1 MAEQYEQKLWGKID
15 FLHEK
20 TLKEHSNLNIFSEI
34 ITKYRQA
41 LNDFSKSIDNIKHK
55 NADIVDQNDKDNTID
70 LTLTNLKQALKSHV
84 DEFKECSNHMKKSI
98 INPIIKTIDDK
109 YTEEKELYSQYNKSK
124 NLYNNS
130 KNNLEKVRKEFE
142 ASAKI
147 CESNIFNMI
156 QSKYQTLNSEED
168 EAKYEERMKLSITS
182 TKNLEDKYYKLLE
195 DTNKARENEINKQRE
210 LLKFYQIINT
220 NFYLKLNCIISYFI
234 PMVKKMFTSILLS
247 MDALDYRFKNINIQQ
262 DMNNFIE
269 RNKTDLK
276 GDDPIP
282 FIPYNPEADLTK
294 NFAGIEKKELET
306 LDINYQVISTLH
318 QNFRDI
324 RKDLNMEEEEKK
336 FRLRFLC
343 TQIFK
348 IGPGISFSP
357 KEKKEL
363 IILLKEPF
371 YKSYF
376 LVTLSKQRTKGR
388 FQRSETLIKD
398 LSDIIHNI
406 LDESQK
412 TKDFESAKNCII
424 LSQTFYHEKKNT
436 KNKNE
441 IKKIYLFDYIK
452 NYKWLQ
458 SLDFWEGIIE
468 HMIQNEIAKNEE
480 VNKKN
485 NVINETQEDI
495 KSRLSNIGFSQVLSY
510 SNNMI
515 EFKID
520 KKDITKVVDS
530 FIKKYE
536 IEESMVEAIYE
547 NIKSTTPPEEN
558 EEDEKY
564 FKEYEEEFQNKKN
577 NIIND
582 DEEEKDSSIDN
593 INEGR
598 PKTSTMTKQN
608 EKMIIESRSKSIK
621 QKKTP
626 YKNINKDNEDDNNI
640 GKDKK
645 KDNENKINKK
655 VEEVNVKGEN
665 EIIEDNKI
673 EEIKNNEKEENKNIE
688 DIKTEDEK
696 KKIIDNKEK
705 NPDNKDDDEK

>member
-1 MAEQYEQKLWGKID
+1 MAEQYVEKLWGKID

-34 ITKYRQA
+34 ITKYQQA
-41 LNDFSKSIDNIKHK
+41 LTDFSKSIDNIKHK
-55 NADIVDQNDKDNTID
+55 NADIVDAKEKGNTID
-70 LTLTNLKQALKSHV
+70 LAITNFKQALKSHV

-109 YTEEKELYSQYNKSK
+109 YTEEKELYYQYNKSK

-130 KNNLEKVRKEFE
+130 KINLEKARKEFE

-156 QSKYQTLNSEED
+156 QSKYQALNSEED
-168 EAKYEERMKLSITS
+168 LVKYEERMKLSITS

-195 DTNKARENEINKQRE
+195 DTNKARENEINKQKE

-220 NFYLKLNCIISYFI
+220 DFYLKLNCIISYFI

-269 RNKTDLK
+269 KNKTDFK
-276 GDDPIP
+276 RDDPIP
-282 FIPYNPEADLTK
+282 FIPYTPEADLTK

-306 LDINYQVISTLH
+306 LDINYQVISTMH

-324 RKDLNMEEEEKK
+324 RKDLNMIEEEKK
-336 FRLRFLC
+336 YRLRFLC

-348 IGPGISFSP
+348 IGPGISFNP

-363 IILLKEPF
+363 INLLKEPF

-412 TKDFESAKNCII
+412 NKDYESAKNCII
-424 LSQTFYHEKKNT
+424 LSQTFFHEKKNQ
-436 KNKNE
+436 ND

-515 EFKID
+515 EFKIE
-520 KKDITKVVDS
+520 KKDITKIVDS
-530 FIKKYE
+530 FIKKYG
-536 IEESMVEAIYE
+536 IEESMAEAIYE
-547 NIKSTTPPEEN
+547 NIKNTSPLEED

-564 FKEYEEEFQNKKN
+564 FKEYEEEFQIKKN
-577 NIIND
+577 NMINN
-582 DEEEKDSSIDN
+582 DEEEDDSSTDN
-593 INEGR
+593 IIEGR
-598 PKTSTMTKQN
+598 PRTLTITKQN

-621 QKKTP
+621 AKKTP
-626 YKNINKDNEDDNNI
+626 YKNKNKDNDNSI
-640 GKDKK
+640 EKEKE
-645 KDNENKINKK
+645 KDNESKINKN
-655 VEEVNVKGEN
+655 VEEINVKGDN

-673 EEIKNNEKEENKNIE
+673 EDIKNNEKEENKNINN
-688 DIKTEDEK
+688 IKTEDEK
-696 KKIIDNKEK
+696 NKIIDNEEK
-705 NPDNKDDDEK
+705 NSDSKGDEK

>member
-1 MAEQYEQKLWGKID
+1 MAEQYVEKLWGKID

-34 ITKYRQA
+34 ITKYQQA
-41 LNDFSKSIDNIKHK
+41 LTDFSKSIDNIKRK
-55 NADIVDQNDKDNTID
+55 NSDIVDEKEKDNTID
-70 LTLTNLKQALKSHV
+70 LAITNFKQALKSHV

-109 YTEEKELYSQYNKSK
+109 YTEEKELYYQYNKSK

-130 KNNLEKVRKEFE
+130 KINLEKARKEFE

-156 QSKYQTLNSEED
+156 QSKYQALNSEED
-168 EAKYEERMKLSITS
+168 LVKYEERMKLSITS

-195 DTNKARENEINKQRE
+195 DTNKARENEINKQKE

-220 NFYLKLNCIISYFI
+220 DFYLKLNCIISYFI

-269 RNKTDLK
+269 KNKTDFK
-276 GDDPIP
+276 RDDPIP
-282 FIPYNPEADLTK
+282 FIPYTPEADLTK

-306 LDINYQVISTLH
+306 LDINYQVISTMH

-324 RKDLNMEEEEKK
+324 RKDLNMIEEEKK
-336 FRLRFLC
+336 YRLRFLC

-348 IGPGISFSP
+348 IGPGISFNP

-363 IILLKEPF
+363 INLLKEPF

-412 TKDFESAKNCII
+412 NKDYESAKNCII
-424 LSQTFYHEKKNT
+424 LSQTFFHEKKNQ
-436 KNKNE
+436 ND

-515 EFKID
+515 EFKIE
-520 KKDITKVVDS
+520 KKDITKIVDS
-530 FIKKYE
+530 FIKKYG
-536 IEESMVEAIYE
+536 IEESMAEAIYE
-547 NIKSTTPPEEN
+547 NIKNTSPLEED

-564 FKEYEEEFQNKKN
+564 FKEYEEEFQIKKN
-577 NIIND
+577 NMINN
-582 DEEEKDSSIDN
+582 DEEEDDSSTDN
-593 INEGR
+593 IIEGR
-598 PKTSTMTKQN
+598 PRTSTITKQN

-621 QKKTP
+621 AKKTP
-626 YKNINKDNEDDNNI
+626 YKNINKDNGNSIE
-640 GKDKK
+640 KEKE
-645 KDNENKINKK
+645 KDNENKINKN
-655 VEEVNVKGEN
+655 VEEVNVKGDN

-673 EEIKNNEKEENKNIE
+673 EDIKNNEKEENKNINN
-688 DIKTEDEK
+688 IKTEDEK
-696 KKIIDNKEK
+696 NKIIDNEEK
-705 NPDNKDDDEK
+705 NSDSKGDEK

>member
-1 MAEQYEQKLWGKID
+1 MTEQYVEKLWGKID

-34 ITKYRQA
+34 ITKYQQT
-41 LNDFSKSIDNIKHK
+41 LVDFSKSIDNIKHK
-55 NADIVDQNDKDNTID
+55 NADIVDKNEKENTID
-70 LTLTNLKQALKSHV
+70 LTITNFKQALKSHV

-109 YTEEKELYSQYNKSK
+109 YTEEKELYYQYNKSK

-130 KNNLEKVRKEFE
+130 KINLEKVRKEFE

-168 EAKYEERMKLSITS
+168 AGKYEERMKLSITS

-195 DTNKARENEINKQRE
+195 DTNKARENEINKQKE

-220 NFYLKLNCIISYFI
+220 DFYLKLNCIISYFI

-269 RNKTDLK
+269 KNKTDFK
-276 GDDPIP
+276 RDDPIP
-282 FIPYNPEADLTK
+282 FIPYTPEADLTK

-306 LDINYQVISTLH
+306 LDINYQVISTMH

-324 RKDLNMEEEEKK
+324 RKDLNMIEEEKK
-336 FRLRFLC
+336 YRLRFLC

-348 IGPGISFSP
+348 IGPGISFNP

-363 IILLKEPF
+363 INLLKEPF

-412 TKDFESAKNCII
+412 NKDYESAKNCII
-424 LSQTFYHEKKNT
+424 LSQTFFHEKKNQ
-436 KNKNE
+436 KNQND

-515 EFKID
+515 EFKIE
-520 KKDITKVVDS
+520 KKDITKIVDS
-530 FIKKYE
+530 FIKKYG
-536 IEESMVEAIYE
+536 IEESMAEAIYE
-547 NIKSTTPPEEN
+547 NIKNTSPLEED

-564 FKEYEEEFQNKKN
+564 FKEYEEEFQIKKN
-577 NIIND
+577 NMINN
-582 DEEEKDSSIDN
+582 DEEEDDSSTDN
-593 INEGR
+593 IIEGR
-598 PKTSTMTKQN
+598 PRTSTITKQN

-621 QKKTP
+621 AKKTP
-626 YKNINKDNEDDNNI
+626 YKNINKDNDNSI
-640 GKDKK
+640 EKEKE
-645 KDNENKINKK
+645 KDNENKINKN
-655 VEEVNVKGEN
+655 VEEVNVKGDN

-673 EEIKNNEKEENKNIE
+673 EDIKNNEKEENKNINN
-688 DIKTEDEK
+688 IKTEDEK
-696 KKIIDNKEK
+696 NKIIDKEEK
-705 NPDNKDDDEK
+705 NSDSKGDEK

>member
-1 MAEQYEQKLWGKID
+1 MAEQYVEKLWGKID

-34 ITKYRQA
+34 ITKYQQA
-41 LNDFSKSIDNIKHK
+41 LTDFSKSIDNIKHK
-55 NADIVDQNDKDNTID
+55 NADIVDAKEKGNTID
-70 LTLTNLKQALKSHV
+70 LTITNFKQALKSHV

-109 YTEEKELYSQYNKSK
+109 YTEEKELYYQYNKSK

-130 KNNLEKVRKEFE
+130 KINLEKARKEFE

-156 QSKYQTLNSEED
+156 QSKYQALNSEED
-168 EAKYEERMKLSITS
+168 LVKYEERMKLSITS

-195 DTNKARENEINKQRE
+195 DTNKARENEINKQKE

-220 NFYLKLNCIISYFI
+220 DFYLKLNCIISYFI

-269 RNKTDLK
+269 KNKTDFK
-276 GDDPIP
+276 RDDPIP
-282 FIPYNPEADLTK
+282 FIPYTPEADLTK

-306 LDINYQVISTLH
+306 LDINYQVISTMH

-324 RKDLNMEEEEKK
+324 RKDLNMIEEEKK
-336 FRLRFLC
+336 YRLRFLC

-348 IGPGISFSP
+348 IGPGISFNP

-363 IILLKEPF
+363 INLLKEPF

-412 TKDFESAKNCII
+412 NKDYESAKNCII
-424 LSQTFYHEKKNT
+424 LSQTFFHEKKNQ
-436 KNKNE
+436 ND

-515 EFKID
+515 EFKIE
-520 KKDITKVVDS
+520 KKDITKIVDS
-530 FIKKYE
+530 FIKKYG
-536 IEESMVEAIYE
+536 IEESMAEAIYE
-547 NIKSTTPPEEN
+547 NIKNTSPLEED

-564 FKEYEEEFQNKKN
+564 FKEYEEEFQIKKN
-577 NIIND
+577 NMINN
-582 DEEEKDSSIDN
+582 DEEEDDSSTDN
-593 INEGR
+593 IIEGR
-598 PKTSTMTKQN
+598 PRTSTITKQN

-621 QKKTP
+621 AKKTP
-626 YKNINKDNEDDNNI
+626 YKNINKDNDNSI
-640 GKDKK
+640 EKEKE
-645 KDNENKINKK
+645 KDNENKINKN
-655 VEEVNVKGEN
+655 VEEVNVKGDN
-665 EIIEDNKI
+665 EIIEDNTI
-673 EEIKNNEKEENKNIE
+673 EDIKNNEKEENKNINN
-688 DIKTEDEK
+688 IKTEDEK
-696 KKIIDNKEK
+696 NKIIDKEEK
-705 NPDNKDDDEK
+705 NSDSKGDEK

>member
-1 MAEQYEQKLWGKID
+1 MAEQYVEKLWGKID

-34 ITKYRQA
+34 ITKYQQA
-41 LNDFSKSIDNIKHK
+41 LTDFSKSIDNIKRK
-55 NADIVDQNDKDNTID
+55 NSDIVDEKEKDNTID
-70 LTLTNLKQALKSHV
+70 LAITNFKQALKSHV

-109 YTEEKELYSQYNKSK
+109 YTEEKELYYQYNKSK

-130 KNNLEKVRKEFE
+130 KINLEKARKEFE

-156 QSKYQTLNSEED
+156 QSKYQALNSEED
-168 EAKYEERMKLSITS
+168 LVKYEERMKLSITS

-195 DTNKARENEINKQRE
+195 DTNKARENEINKQKE

-220 NFYLKLNCIISYFI
+220 DFYLKLNCIISYFI

-269 RNKTDLK
+269 KNKTDFK
-276 GDDPIP
+276 RDDPIP
-282 FIPYNPEADLTK
+282 FIPYTPEADLTK

-306 LDINYQVISTLH
+306 LDINYQVISTMH

-324 RKDLNMEEEEKK
+324 RKDLNMIEEEKK
-336 FRLRFLC
+336 YRLRFLC

-348 IGPGISFSP
+348 IGPGISFNP

-363 IILLKEPF
+363 INLLKEPF

-412 TKDFESAKNCII
+412 NKDYESAKNCII
-424 LSQTFYHEKKNT
+424 LSQTFFHEKKNQ
-436 KNKNE
+436 KNQND

-515 EFKID
+515 EFKIE
-520 KKDITKVVDS
+520 KKDITKIVDS
-530 FIKKYE
+530 FIKKYG
-536 IEESMVEAIYE
+536 IEESMAEAIYE
-547 NIKSTTPPEEN
+547 NIKNTSPLEED

-564 FKEYEEEFQNKKN
+564 FKEYEEEFQIKKN
-577 NIIND
+577 NMINN
-582 DEEEKDSSIDN
+582 DEEEDDSSTDN
-593 INEGR
+593 IIEGR
-598 PKTSTMTKQN
+598 PRTLTITKQN

-621 QKKTP
+621 AKKTP
-626 YKNINKDNEDDNNI
+626 YKNINKDNDNSI
-640 GKDKK
+640 EKEKEK
-645 KDNENKINKK
+645 EKDNENKINKN
-655 VEEVNVKGEN
+655 VEEVNVKGDY

-673 EEIKNNEKEENKNIE
+673 EDIKNNEKEKNKNINN
-688 DIKTEDEK
+688 IKTEDEK
-696 KKIIDNKEK
+696 NKIIDNEEK
-705 NPDNKDDDEK
+705 NSDSKGDEK

>member
-1 MAEQYEQKLWGKID
+1 MAEQYVEKLWGKID

-34 ITKYRQA
+34 ITKYQQA
-41 LNDFSKSIDNIKHK
+41 LTDFSKSIDNIKHK
-55 NADIVDQNDKDNTID
+55 NADIVDAKEKGNTID
-70 LTLTNLKQALKSHV
+70 LAITNFKQALKSHV

-109 YTEEKELYSQYNKSK
+109 YTEEKELYYQYNKSK

-130 KNNLEKVRKEFE
+130 KINLEKARKEFE

-156 QSKYQTLNSEED
+156 QSKYQALNSEED
-168 EAKYEERMKLSITS
+168 LVKYEERMKLSITS

-195 DTNKARENEINKQRE
+195 DTNKAREIEINKQKE

-220 NFYLKLNCIISYFI
+220 DFYLKLNCIISYFI

-269 RNKTDLK
+269 KNKTDFK
-276 GDDPIP
+276 RDDPIP
-282 FIPYNPEADLTK
+282 FIPYTPEADLTK

-306 LDINYQVISTLH
+306 LDINYQVISTMH

-324 RKDLNMEEEEKK
+324 RKDLNMIEEEKK
-336 FRLRFLC
+336 YRLRFLC

-348 IGPGISFSP
+348 IGPGISFNP

-363 IILLKEPF
+363 INLLKEPF

-412 TKDFESAKNCII
+412 NKDYESAKNCII
-424 LSQTFYHEKKNT
+424 LSQTFFHEKKNQ
-436 KNKNE
+436 ND

-515 EFKID
+515 EFKIE
-520 KKDITKVVDS
+520 KKDITKIVDS
-530 FIKKYE
+530 FIKKYG
-536 IEESMVEAIYE
+536 IEESMAEAIYE
-547 NIKSTTPPEEN
+547 NIKNTSPLEED

-564 FKEYEEEFQNKKN
+564 FKEYEEEFQIKKN
-577 NIIND
+577 NMINN
-582 DEEEKDSSIDN
+582 DEEEDDSSTDN
-593 INEGR
+593 IIEGR
-598 PKTSTMTKQN
+598 PRTSTITKQN

-621 QKKTP
+621 AKKTP
-626 YKNINKDNEDDNNI
+626 YKNINKDNDNSI
-640 GKDKK
+640 EKEKE
-645 KDNENKINKK
+645 KDNESKINKN
-655 VEEVNVKGEN
+655 VEEVNVKGDN

-673 EEIKNNEKEENKNIE
+673 EDIKNNEKEENKNINN
-688 DIKTEDEK
+688 IKTEDEK
-696 KKIIDNKEK
+696 NKIIDNEEK
-705 NPDNKDDDEK
+705 NSDSKGDEK

>member
-1 MAEQYEQKLWGKID
+1 MAEQYVEKLWGKID

-34 ITKYRQA
+34 ITKYQQA
-41 LNDFSKSIDNIKHK
+41 LTDFSKSIDNIKHK
-55 NADIVDQNDKDNTID
+55 NADIVDVKEKGNTID
-70 LTLTNLKQALKSHV
+70 LAITNFKQALKSHV

-109 YTEEKELYSQYNKSK
+109 YTEEKELYYQYNKSK

-130 KNNLEKVRKEFE
+130 KINLEKARKEFE

-156 QSKYQTLNSEED
+156 QSKYQALNSEED
-168 EAKYEERMKLSITS
+168 LVKYEERMKLSITS

-195 DTNKARENEINKQRE
+195 DTNKARENEINKQKE

-220 NFYLKLNCIISYFI
+220 DFYLKLNCIISYFI

-269 RNKTDLK
+269 KNKTDFK
-276 GDDPIP
+276 RDDPIP
-282 FIPYNPEADLTK
+282 FIPYIPEADLTK

-306 LDINYQVISTLH
+306 LDINYQVISTMH

-324 RKDLNMEEEEKK
+324 RKDLNMIEEEKK
-336 FRLRFLC
+336 YRLRFLC

-348 IGPGISFSP
+348 IGPGISFNP

-363 IILLKEPF
+363 INLLKEPF

-412 TKDFESAKNCII
+412 NKDYESAKNCII
-424 LSQTFYHEKKNT
+424 LSQTFFHEKKNQ
-436 KNKNE
+436 ND

-515 EFKID
+515 EFKIE
-520 KKDITKVVDS
+520 KKDITKIVDS
-530 FIKKYE
+530 FIKKYG
-536 IEESMVEAIYE
+536 IEESMAEAIYE
-547 NIKSTTPPEEN
+547 NIKNTSPLEED

-564 FKEYEEEFQNKKN
+564 FKEYEEEFQIKKN
-577 NIIND
+577 NMINN
-582 DEEEKDSSIDN
+582 DEEEDDSSTDN
-593 INEGR
+593 IIEGR
-598 PKTSTMTKQN
+598 PRTSTITKQN

-621 QKKTP
+621 AKKTP
-626 YKNINKDNEDDNNI
+626 YKNINKDNGNSIE
-640 GKDKK
+640 KEKE
-645 KDNENKINKK
+645 KDNENKINKN
-655 VEEVNVKGEN
+655 VEEVNVKGDN

-673 EEIKNNEKEENKNIE
+673 EDIKNNEKEENKNINN
-688 DIKTEDEK
+688 IKTEDEK
-696 KKIIDNKEK
+696 NKIIDKEEK
-705 NPDNKDDDEK
+705 NSDSKGDEK

>member
-55 NADIVDQNDKDNTID
+55 NAAIVDQNDKDNTID

-130 KNNLEKVRKEFE
+130 KINLEKVRKEFE

-168 EAKYEERMKLSITS
+168 AAKYEERMKLSITS

-220 NFYLKLNCIISYFI
+220 DFYLKLNCIISYFI

-282 FIPYNPEADLTK
+282 FIPYSPEADLTK
-294 NFAGIEKKELET
+294 NFAGIEKKELEA

-348 IGPGISFSP
+348 IGPGISFNP

-363 IILLKEPF
+363 IVLLKEPF

-424 LSQTFYHEKKNT
+424 LSQTFYHEKKNP

-536 IEESMVEAIYE
+536 IEESMAQAIYE

-582 DEEEKDSSIDN
+582 DEEEEDSSIDN

-598 PKTSTMTKQN
+598 PRTLTMTKQN

-626 YKNINKDNEDDNNI
+626 YKNINTDNDDDNNI
-640 GKDKK
+640 EKDKK
-645 KDNENKINKK
+645 KDNDNKINKK

-696 KKIIDNKEK
+696 IKIIDNKAK
-705 NPDNKDDDEK
+705 NSDNKDDDEK

>member
-1 MAEQYEQKLWGKID
+1 MAEQYVEKLWGKID

-34 ITKYRQA
+34 ITKYQQA
-41 LNDFSKSIDNIKHK
+41 LTDFSKSIDNIKHK
-55 NADIVDQNDKDNTID
+55 NADIVDVKEKGNTID
-70 LTLTNLKQALKSHV
+70 LAITNFKEALKSHV

-109 YTEEKELYSQYNKSK
+109 YTEEKELYYQYNKSK

-130 KNNLEKVRKEFE
+130 KINLEKARKEFE

-156 QSKYQTLNSEED
+156 QSKYQALNSEED
-168 EAKYEERMKLSITS
+168 LVKYEERMKLSITS

-195 DTNKARENEINKQRE
+195 DTNKAREIEINKQKE

-220 NFYLKLNCIISYFI
+220 DFYLKLNCIISYFI

-269 RNKTDLK
+269 KNKTDFK
-276 GDDPIP
+276 RDDPIP
-282 FIPYNPEADLTK
+282 FIPYTPEADLTK

-306 LDINYQVISTLH
+306 LDINYQVISTMH

-324 RKDLNMEEEEKK
+324 RKDLNMIEEEKK
-336 FRLRFLC
+336 YRLRFLC

-348 IGPGISFSP
+348 IGPGISFNP

-363 IILLKEPF
+363 INLLKEPF

-412 TKDFESAKNCII
+412 NKDYESAKNCII
-424 LSQTFYHEKKNT
+424 LSQTFFHEKKNQ
-436 KNKNE
+436 ND

-515 EFKID
+515 EFKIE
-520 KKDITKVVDS
+520 KKDITKIVDS
-530 FIKKYE
+530 FIKKYG
-536 IEESMVEAIYE
+536 IEESMAEAIYE
-547 NIKSTTPPEEN
+547 NIKNTSPLEED

-564 FKEYEEEFQNKKN
+564 FKEYEEEFQIKKN
-577 NIIND
+577 NMINN
-582 DEEEKDSSIDN
+582 DEEEDDSSTDN
-593 INEGR
+593 IIEGR
-598 PKTSTMTKQN
+598 PRTSTITKQN

-621 QKKTP
+621 AKKTP
-626 YKNINKDNEDDNNI
+626 YKNINKDNDNSI
-640 GKDKK
+640 EKEKE
-645 KDNENKINKK
+645 KDNENKINKN
-655 VEEVNVKGEN
+655 VEEVNVKGDN

-673 EEIKNNEKEENKNIE
+673 EDIKNNEKEENKNI
-688 DIKTEDEK
+688 DNIKTEDEK
-696 KKIIDNKEK
+696 NKIINKEEK
-705 NPDNKDDDEK
+705 NSDSKGDEK

>member
-1 MAEQYEQKLWGKID
+1 MAEQYVEKLWGKID

-34 ITKYRQA
+34 ITKYQQA
-41 LNDFSKSIDNIKHK
+41 LTDFSKSIDNIKHK
-55 NADIVDQNDKDNTID
+55 NADIVDAKEKDNTID
-70 LTLTNLKQALKSHV
+70 LAITNFKQALKSHV

-109 YTEEKELYSQYNKSK
+109 YTEEKELYYQYNKSK

-130 KNNLEKVRKEFE
+130 KINLEKARKEFE

-156 QSKYQTLNSEED
+156 QSKYQALNSEED
-168 EAKYEERMKLSITS
+168 LVKYEERMKLSITS

-195 DTNKARENEINKQRE
+195 DTNKARENEINKQKE

-220 NFYLKLNCIISYFI
+220 DFYLKLNCIISYFI

-269 RNKTDLK
+269 KNKTDFK
-276 GDDPIP
+276 RDDPIP
-282 FIPYNPEADLTK
+282 FIPYTPEADLTK

-306 LDINYQVISTLH
+306 LDINYQVISTMH

-324 RKDLNMEEEEKK
+324 RKDLNMIEEEKK
-336 FRLRFLC
+336 YRLRFLC

-348 IGPGISFSP
+348 IGPGISFNP

-363 IILLKEPF
+363 INLLKEPF

-412 TKDFESAKNCII
+412 NKDYESAKNCII
-424 LSQTFYHEKKNT
+424 LSQTFFHEKKNQ
-436 KNKNE
+436 ND

-515 EFKID
+515 EFKIE
-520 KKDITKVVDS
+520 KKDITKIVDS
-530 FIKKYE
+530 FIKKYG
-536 IEESMVEAIYE
+536 IEESMAEAIYE
-547 NIKSTTPPEEN
+547 NIKNTSPLEED

-564 FKEYEEEFQNKKN
+564 FKEYEEEFQIKKN
-577 NIIND
+577 NMINN
-582 DEEEKDSSIDN
+582 DEEEDDSSTDN
-593 INEGR
+593 IIEGR
-598 PKTSTMTKQN
+598 PRTSTITKQN

-621 QKKTP
+621 AKKTP
-626 YKNINKDNEDDNNI
+626 YKNINKDNDNSI
-640 GKDKK
+640 EKEKE
-645 KDNENKINKK
+645 KDNESKINKN
-655 VEEVNVKGEN
+655 VEEVNVKGDN

-673 EEIKNNEKEENKNIE
+673 EDIKNNEKEENKNINN
-688 DIKTEDEK
+688 IKTEDEK
-696 KKIIDNKEK
+696 NKIIDKEEK
-705 NPDNKDDDEK
+705 NSDSKGDEK

>member
-1 MAEQYEQKLWGKID
+1 MAEQYVEKLWGKID

-34 ITKYRQA
+34 ITKYQQA
-41 LNDFSKSIDNIKHK
+41 LTDFSKSIDNIKHK
-55 NADIVDQNDKDNTID
+55 NADIVDAKEKGNTID
-70 LTLTNLKQALKSHV
+70 LAITNFKEALKSHV

-109 YTEEKELYSQYNKSK
+109 YTEEKELYYQYNKSK

-130 KNNLEKVRKEFE
+130 KINLEKARKEFE

-156 QSKYQTLNSEED
+156 QSKYQALNSEED
-168 EAKYEERMKLSITS
+168 LVKYEERMKLSITS

-195 DTNKARENEINKQRE
+195 DTNKARENEINKQKE

-220 NFYLKLNCIISYFI
+220 DFYLKLNCIISYFI

-269 RNKTDLK
+269 KNKTDFK
-276 GDDPIP
+276 RDDPIP
-282 FIPYNPEADLTK
+282 FIPYTPEADLTK

-306 LDINYQVISTLH
+306 LDINYQVISTMH

-324 RKDLNMEEEEKK
+324 RKDLNMIEEEKK
-336 FRLRFLC
+336 YRLRFLC

-348 IGPGISFSP
+348 IGPGISFNP

-363 IILLKEPF
+363 INLLKEPF

-412 TKDFESAKNCII
+412 NKDYESAKNCII
-424 LSQTFYHEKKNT
+424 LSQTFFHEKKNQ
-436 KNKNE
+436 ND

-515 EFKID
+515 EFKIE
-520 KKDITKVVDS
+520 KKDITKIVDS
-530 FIKKYE
+530 FIKKYG
-536 IEESMVEAIYE
+536 IEESMAEAIYE
-547 NIKSTTPPEEN
+547 NIKNTSPLEED

-564 FKEYEEEFQNKKN
+564 FKEYEEEFQIKKN
-577 NIIND
+577 NMINN
-582 DEEEKDSSIDN
+582 DEEEDDSSTDN
-593 INEGR
+593 IIEGR
-598 PKTSTMTKQN
+598 PRTSTITKQN

-621 QKKTP
+621 AKKTP
-626 YKNINKDNEDDNNI
+626 YKNINKDNDNSI
-640 GKDKK
+640 EKEKE
-645 KDNENKINKK
+645 KDNENKINKN
-655 VEEVNVKGEN
+655 VEEVNVKGDN
-665 EIIEDNKI
+665 EIIEDNTI
-673 EEIKNNEKEENKNIE
+673 EDIKNNEKEENKNINN
-688 DIKTEDEK
+688 IKTEDEK
-696 KKIIDNKEK
+696 NKIIDKEEK
-705 NPDNKDDDEK
+705 NSDNKGDEK

>member
-1 MAEQYEQKLWGKID
+1 MAEQYVEKLWGKID

-34 ITKYRQA
+34 ITKYQQA
-41 LNDFSKSIDNIKHK
+41 LTDFSKSIDNIKRK
-55 NADIVDQNDKDNTID
+55 NSDIVDEKEKDNTID
-70 LTLTNLKQALKSHV
+70 LAITNFKQALKSHV

-109 YTEEKELYSQYNKSK
+109 YTEEKELYYQYNKSK

-130 KNNLEKVRKEFE
+130 KINLEKARKEFE

-156 QSKYQTLNSEED
+156 QSKYQALNSEED
-168 EAKYEERMKLSITS
+168 LVKYEERMKLSITS

-195 DTNKARENEINKQRE
+195 DTNKARENEINKQKE

-220 NFYLKLNCIISYFI
+220 DFYLKLNCIISYFI

-269 RNKTDLK
+269 KNKTDFK
-276 GDDPIP
+276 RDDPIP
-282 FIPYNPEADLTK
+282 FIPYTPEADLTK

-306 LDINYQVISTLH
+306 LDINYQVISTMH

-324 RKDLNMEEEEKK
+324 RKDLNMIEEEKK
-336 FRLRFLC
+336 YRLRFLC

-348 IGPGISFSP
+348 IGPGISFNP

-363 IILLKEPF
+363 INLLKEPF

-412 TKDFESAKNCII
+412 NKDYESAKNCII
-424 LSQTFYHEKKNT
+424 LSQTFFHEKKNQ
-436 KNKNE
+436 KNQND

-515 EFKID
+515 EFKIE
-520 KKDITKVVDS
+520 KKDITKIVDS
-530 FIKKYE
+530 FIKKYG
-536 IEESMVEAIYE
+536 IEESMAEAIYE
-547 NIKSTTPPEEN
+547 NIKNTSPLKEDEE
-558 EEDEKY
+558 EEKY
-564 FKEYEEEFQNKKN
+564 FKEYEEEFQIKKN
-577 NIIND
+577 NMINN
-582 DEEEKDSSIDN
+582 DEEEDDSSTDN
-593 INEGR
+593 IIEGR
-598 PKTSTMTKQN
+598 PRTLTITKQN

-621 QKKTP
+621 AKKTP
-626 YKNINKDNEDDNNI
+626 YKNINKDNDNSI
-640 GKDKK
+640 EKEKE
-645 KDNENKINKK
+645 KDNENKINKN
-655 VEEVNVKGEN
+655 VEEVNVKGDN

-673 EEIKNNEKEENKNIE
+673 EDIKNNEKEENKNINN
-688 DIKTEDEK
+688 IKTEDEK
-696 KKIIDNKEK
+696 NKIIDKEEK
-705 NPDNKDDDEK
+705 NSDSKGDEK

>member
-1 MAEQYEQKLWGKID
+1 MAEQYVEKLWGKID

-34 ITKYRQA
+34 ITKYQQA
-41 LNDFSKSIDNIKHK
+41 LTDFSKSIDNIKHK
-55 NADIVDQNDKDNTID
+55 NADIVDVKEKGNTID
-70 LTLTNLKQALKSHV
+70 LAITNFKQALKSHV

-109 YTEEKELYSQYNKSK
+109 YTEEKELYYQYNKSK

-130 KNNLEKVRKEFE
+130 KINLEKARKEFE

-156 QSKYQTLNSEED
+156 QSKYQALNSEED
-168 EAKYEERMKLSITS
+168 LVKYEERMKLSITS

-195 DTNKARENEINKQRE
+195 DTNKARENEINKQKE

-220 NFYLKLNCIISYFI
+220 DFYLKLNCIISYFI

-269 RNKTDLK
+269 KNKTDFK
-276 GDDPIP
+276 RDDPIP
-282 FIPYNPEADLTK
+282 FIPYIPEADLTK

-306 LDINYQVISTLH
+306 LDINYQVISTMH

-324 RKDLNMEEEEKK
+324 RKDLNMIEEEKK
-336 FRLRFLC
+336 YRLRFLC

-348 IGPGISFSP
+348 IGPGISFNP

-363 IILLKEPF
+363 INLLKEPF

-412 TKDFESAKNCII
+412 NKDYESAKNCII
-424 LSQTFYHEKKNT
+424 LSQTFFHEKKNQ
-436 KNKNE
+436 ND

-515 EFKID
+515 EFKIE
-520 KKDITKVVDS
+520 KKDITKIVDS
-530 FIKKYE
+530 FIKKYG
-536 IEESMVEAIYE
+536 IEESMAEAIYE
-547 NIKSTTPPEEN
+547 NIKNTSPLEED

-564 FKEYEEEFQNKKN
+564 FKEYEEEFQIKKN
-577 NIIND
+577 NMINN
-582 DEEEKDSSIDN
+582 DEEEDDSSTDN
-593 INEGR
+593 IIEGR
-598 PKTSTMTKQN
+598 PRTSTITKQN

-621 QKKTP
+621 AKKTP
-626 YKNINKDNEDDNNI
+626 YKNINKDNGNSIE
-640 GKDKK
+640 KEKE
-645 KDNENKINKK
+645 KDNENKINKN
-655 VEEVNVKGEN
+655 VEEVNVKGDN
-665 EIIEDNKI
+665 EIIEDNTI
-673 EEIKNNEKEENKNIE
+673 EDIKNNEKEENKNINN
-688 DIKTEDEK
+688 IKTEDEK
-696 KKIIDNKEK
+696 NKIIDKEEK
-705 NPDNKDDDEK
+705 NSDSKGDEK

>member
-1 MAEQYEQKLWGKID
+1 MAEQYVEKLWGKID

-34 ITKYRQA
+34 ITKYQQA
-41 LNDFSKSIDNIKHK
+41 LTDFSKSIDNIKHK
-55 NADIVDQNDKDNTID
+55 NADIVDAKEKGNTID
-70 LTLTNLKQALKSHV
+70 LAITNFKQALKSHV

-109 YTEEKELYSQYNKSK
+109 YTEEKELYYQYNKSK

-130 KNNLEKVRKEFE
+130 KINLEKARKEFE

-156 QSKYQTLNSEED
+156 QSKYQALNSEED
-168 EAKYEERMKLSITS
+168 LVKYEERMKLSITS

-195 DTNKARENEINKQRE
+195 DTNKARENEINKQKE

-220 NFYLKLNCIISYFI
+220 DFYLKLNCIISYFI

-269 RNKTDLK
+269 KNKTDFK
-276 GDDPIP
+276 RDDPIP
-282 FIPYNPEADLTK
+282 FIPYTPEADLTK

-306 LDINYQVISTLH
+306 LDINYQVISTMH

-324 RKDLNMEEEEKK
+324 RKDLNMIEEEKK
-336 FRLRFLC
+336 YRLRFLC

-348 IGPGISFSP
+348 IGPGISFNP

-363 IILLKEPF
+363 INLLKEPF

-412 TKDFESAKNCII
+412 NKDYESAKNCII
-424 LSQTFYHEKKNT
+424 LSQTFFHEKKNQ
-436 KNKNE
+436 ND

-515 EFKID
+515 EFKIE
-520 KKDITKVVDS
+520 KKDITKIVDS
-530 FIKKYE
+530 FIKKYG
-536 IEESMVEAIYE
+536 IEESMAEAIYE
-547 NIKSTTPPEEN
+547 NIKNTSPLEED

-564 FKEYEEEFQNKKN
+564 FKEYEEEFQIKKN
-577 NIIND
+577 NMINN
-582 DEEEKDSSIDN
+582 DEEEDDSSTDN
-593 INEGR
+593 IIEGR
-598 PKTSTMTKQN
+598 PRTLTITKQN

-621 QKKTP
+621 AKKTP
-626 YKNINKDNEDDNNI
+626 YKNKNKDNDNSI
-640 GKDKK
+640 EKEKEK
-645 KDNENKINKK
+645 EKDNENKINKN
-655 VEEVNVKGEN
+655 VEEVNVKGDN

-673 EEIKNNEKEENKNIE
+673 EDIKNNEKEENKNINN
-688 DIKTEDEK
+688 IKTEDEK
-696 KKIIDNKEK
+696 NKIIDNEEK
-705 NPDNKDDDEK
+705 NSDSKGDEK

>member
-1 MAEQYEQKLWGKID
+1 MAEQYVEKLWGKID

-34 ITKYRQA
+34 ITKYQQA
-41 LNDFSKSIDNIKHK
+41 LTDFSKSIDNIKHK
-55 NADIVDQNDKDNTID
+55 NADIVDAKEKGNTID
-70 LTLTNLKQALKSHV
+70 LAITNFKQALKSHV

-109 YTEEKELYSQYNKSK
+109 YTEEKELYYQYNKSK

-130 KNNLEKVRKEFE
+130 KINLEKARKEFE

-156 QSKYQTLNSEED
+156 QSKYQALNSEED
-168 EAKYEERMKLSITS
+168 LVKYEERMKLSITS

-195 DTNKARENEINKQRE
+195 DTNKARENEINKQKE

-220 NFYLKLNCIISYFI
+220 DFYLKLNCIISYFI

-269 RNKTDLK
+269 KNKTDFK
-276 GDDPIP
+276 RDDPIP
-282 FIPYNPEADLTK
+282 FIPYTPEADLTK

-306 LDINYQVISTLH
+306 LDINYQVISTMH

-324 RKDLNMEEEEKK
+324 RKDLNMIEEEKK
-336 FRLRFLC
+336 YRLRFLC

-348 IGPGISFSP
+348 IGPGISFNP

-363 IILLKEPF
+363 INLLKEPF

-412 TKDFESAKNCII
+412 NKDYESAKNCII
-424 LSQTFYHEKKNT
+424 LSQTFFHEKKNQ
-436 KNKNE
+436 NN

-515 EFKID
+515 EFKIE
-520 KKDITKVVDS
+520 KKDITKIVDS
-530 FIKKYE
+530 FIKKYG
-536 IEESMVEAIYE
+536 IEESMAEAIYE
-547 NIKSTTPPEEN
+547 NIKNTSPLEED

-564 FKEYEEEFQNKKN
+564 FKEYEEEFQIKKN
-577 NIIND
+577 NMINN
-582 DEEEKDSSIDN
+582 DEEEDDSSTDN
-593 INEGR
+593 IIEGR
-598 PKTSTMTKQN
+598 PRTSTITKQN

-621 QKKTP
+621 AKKTP
-626 YKNINKDNEDDNNI
+626 YKNINKDNDNSI
-640 GKDKK
+640 EKEKEK
-645 KDNENKINKK
+645 EKDNENKINKN
-655 VEEVNVKGEN
+655 VEEVNVKGDN

-673 EEIKNNEKEENKNIE
+673 EDIKNNEKEENKNINN
-688 DIKTEDEK
+688 IKTEDEK
-696 KKIIDNKEK
+696 NKIIDKEEK
-705 NPDNKDDDEK
+705 NSDNKGDEK

>member
-1 MAEQYEQKLWGKID
+1 MAEQYVEKLWGKID

-34 ITKYRQA
+34 ITKYQQA
-41 LNDFSKSIDNIKHK
+41 LTDFSKSIDNIKRK
-55 NADIVDQNDKDNTID
+55 NSDIVDEKEKDNTID
-70 LTLTNLKQALKSHV
+70 LAITNFKQALKSHV

-109 YTEEKELYSQYNKSK
+109 YTEEKELYYQYNKSK

-130 KNNLEKVRKEFE
+130 KINLEKARKEFE

-156 QSKYQTLNSEED
+156 QSKYQALNSEED
-168 EAKYEERMKLSITS
+168 LVKYEERMKLSITS

-195 DTNKARENEINKQRE
+195 DTNKARENEINKQKE

-220 NFYLKLNCIISYFI
+220 DFYLKLNCIISYFI

-269 RNKTDLK
+269 KNKTDFK
-276 GDDPIP
+276 RDDPIP
-282 FIPYNPEADLTK
+282 FIPYTPEADLTK

-306 LDINYQVISTLH
+306 LDINYQVISTMH

-324 RKDLNMEEEEKK
+324 RKDLNMIEEEKK
-336 FRLRFLC
+336 YRLRFLC

-348 IGPGISFSP
+348 IGPGISFNP

-363 IILLKEPF
+363 INLLKEPF

-412 TKDFESAKNCII
+412 NKDYESAKNCII
-424 LSQTFYHEKKNT
+424 LSQTFFHEKKNQ
-436 KNKNE
+436 ND

-515 EFKID
+515 EFKIE
-520 KKDITKVVDS
+520 KKDITKIVDS
-530 FIKKYE
+530 FIKKYG
-536 IEESMVEAIYE
+536 IEESMAEAIYE
-547 NIKSTTPPEEN
+547 NIKNTSPLKEDEE
-558 EEDEKY
+558 EEKY
-564 FKEYEEEFQNKKN
+564 FKEYEEEFQIKKN
-577 NIIND
+577 NMINN
-582 DEEEKDSSIDN
+582 DEEEDDSSTDN
-593 INEGR
+593 IIEGR
-598 PKTSTMTKQN
+598 PRTSTITKQN

-621 QKKTP
+621 AKKTP
-626 YKNINKDNEDDNNI
+626 YKNINKDNDNSI
-640 GKDKK
+640 EKEKE
-645 KDNENKINKK
+645 KDNENKINKN
-655 VEEVNVKGEN
+655 VEEVNVKGDN

-673 EEIKNNEKEENKNIE
+673 EDIKNNEKEENKNINN
-688 DIKTEDEK
+688 IKTEDEK
-696 KKIIDNKEK
+696 NKIIDKEEK
-705 NPDNKDDDEK
+705 NSDSKGDEK

>member
-1 MAEQYEQKLWGKID
+1 MAEQYVEKLWGKID

-34 ITKYRQA
+34 ITKYQQA
-41 LNDFSKSIDNIKHK
+41 LTDFSKSIDNIKRK
-55 NADIVDQNDKDNTID
+55 NSDIVDEKEKDNTID
-70 LTLTNLKQALKSHV
+70 LAITNFKQALKSHV

-109 YTEEKELYSQYNKSK
+109 YTEEKELYYQYNKSK

-130 KNNLEKVRKEFE
+130 KINLEKARKEFE

-156 QSKYQTLNSEED
+156 QSKYQALNSEED
-168 EAKYEERMKLSITS
+168 LVKYEERMKLSITS

-195 DTNKARENEINKQRE
+195 DTNKAREIEINKQKE

-220 NFYLKLNCIISYFI
+220 DFYLKLNCIISYFI

-269 RNKTDLK
+269 KNKTDFK
-276 GDDPIP
+276 RDDPIP
-282 FIPYNPEADLTK
+282 FIPYTPEADLTK

-306 LDINYQVISTLH
+306 LDINYQVISTMH

-324 RKDLNMEEEEKK
+324 RKDLNMIEEEKK
-336 FRLRFLC
+336 YRLRFLC

-348 IGPGISFSP
+348 IGPGISFNP

-363 IILLKEPF
+363 INLLKEPF

-412 TKDFESAKNCII
+412 NKDYESAKNCII
-424 LSQTFYHEKKNT
+424 LSQTFFHEKKNQ
-436 KNKNE
+436 ND

-452 NYKWLQ
+452 NYSWLQ

-468 HMIQNEIAKNEE
+468 HMIQNEITKNEE

-485 NVINETQEDI
+485 NVINETQEEI

-520 KKDITKVVDS
+520 KKDITKIVDS
-530 FIKKYE
+530 FIKKYG
-536 IEESMVEAIYE
+536 IEESMAEAIYE
-547 NIKSTTPPEEN
+547 NIKSTSPL
-558 EEDEKY
+558 EEDEDDEKF
-564 FKEYEEEFQNKKN
+564 FKEYEEEYQIRKN
-577 NIIND
+577 NKINN
-582 DEEEKDSSIDN
+582 DEEEEDNSIDN
-593 INEGR
+593 IIEGR
-598 PKTSTMTKQN
+598 PRTLTITKQN

-621 QKKTP
+621 EKKTP
-626 YKNINKDNEDDNNI
+626 YKNINKDNDNNSSI
-640 GKDKK
+640 EKDKE
-645 KDNENKINKK
+645 KDNKNKINKR
-655 VEEVNVKGEN
+655 VEEVNVKEEN
-665 EIIEDNKI
+665 KIIENNKI
-673 EEIKNNEKEENKNIE
+673 EDIKKNEKEGNTNLD

-696 KKIIDNKEK
+696 NKIIDNDII
-705 NPDNKDDDEK
+705 NSDNKVDEK

>member
-1 MAEQYEQKLWGKID
+1 
-15 FLHEK
+15 
-20 TLKEHSNLNIFSEI
+20 
-34 ITKYRQA
+34 
-41 LNDFSKSIDNIKHK
+41 
-55 NADIVDQNDKDNTID
+55 
-70 LTLTNLKQALKSHV
+70 LTLTNFKQALKSHV

-109 YTEEKELYSQYNKSK
+109 YTEEKELYNQYNKSK
-124 NLYNNS
+124 NIYNNS
-130 KNNLEKVRKEFE
+130 KINLEKARKEFE

-168 EAKYEERMKLSITS
+168 AGKYEERMKLSITN
-182 TKNLEDKYYKLLE
+182 TKNLEDKYFKLFE
-195 DTNKARENEINKQRE
+195 DANKARENEINKQKE

-220 NFYLKLNCIISYFI
+220 DFYLKLNCIISYFI

-269 RNKTDLK
+269 KNKTDFK
-276 GDDPIP
+276 RDDPIP
-282 FIPYNPEADLTK
+282 FIPYTPEADLTK

-306 LDINYQVISTLH
+306 LDINYQVISTMH

-324 RKDLNMEEEEKK
+324 RKDLNMIEEEKK
-336 FRLRFLC
+336 YRLRFLC

-348 IGPGISFSP
+348 IGPGISFNP

-363 IILLKEPF
+363 INLLKEPF

-412 TKDFESAKNCII
+412 NKDYESAKNCII
-424 LSQTFYHEKKNT
+424 LSQTFFHEKKNQ
-436 KNKNE
+436 KNQND

-515 EFKID
+515 EFKIE
-520 KKDITKVVDS
+520 KKDITKIVDS
-530 FIKKYE
+530 FIKKYG
-536 IEESMVEAIYE
+536 IEESMAEAIYE
-547 NIKSTTPPEEN
+547 NIKNTSPLEED

-564 FKEYEEEFQNKKN
+564 FKEYEEEFQIKKN
-577 NIIND
+577 NMINN
-582 DEEEKDSSIDN
+582 DEEEDDSSTDN
-593 INEGR
+593 IIEGR
-598 PKTSTMTKQN
+598 PRTLTITKQN

-621 QKKTP
+621 AKKTP
-626 YKNINKDNEDDNNI
+626 YKNINKDNDNSI
-640 GKDKK
+640 EKEKE
-645 KDNENKINKK
+645 KDNENTINKN
-655 VEEVNVKGEN
+655 VEEVNVKGDN

-673 EEIKNNEKEENKNIE
+673 EDIKNNEKEENKNINN
-688 DIKTEDEK
+688 IKTEDEK
-696 KKIIDNKEK
+696 NKIIDNEEK
-705 NPDNKDDDEK
+705 NSDSKGDEK

>member
-1 MAEQYEQKLWGKID
+1 MAEQYVEKLWGKID

-34 ITKYRQA
+34 ITKYQQA
-41 LNDFSKSIDNIKHK
+41 LTDFSKSIDNIKHK
-55 NADIVDQNDKDNTID
+55 NADIVDAKEKNNTID
-70 LTLTNLKQALKSHV
+70 LAITNFKQALKSHV

-109 YTEEKELYSQYNKSK
+109 YTEEKELYYQYNKSK
-124 NLYNNS
+124 NLYNNN
-130 KNNLEKVRKEFE
+130 KINLEKARKEFE

-156 QSKYQTLNSEED
+156 QSKYQALNSEED
-168 EAKYEERMKLSITS
+168 LVKYEERMKLSITS

-195 DTNKARENEINKQRE
+195 DTNKARENEINKQKE

-220 NFYLKLNCIISYFI
+220 DFYLKLNCIISYFI

-269 RNKTDLK
+269 KNKTDFK
-276 GDDPIP
+276 RDDPIP
-282 FIPYNPEADLTK
+282 FIPYTPEADLTK

-306 LDINYQVISTLH
+306 LDINYQVISTMH

-324 RKDLNMEEEEKK
+324 RKDLNMIEEEKK
-336 FRLRFLC
+336 YRLRFLC

-348 IGPGISFSP
+348 IGPGISFNP

-363 IILLKEPF
+363 INLLKEPF

-412 TKDFESAKNCII
+412 NKDYESAKNCII
-424 LSQTFYHEKKNT
+424 LSQTFFHEKKNQ
-436 KNKNE
+436 KNQND

-515 EFKID
+515 EFKIE
-520 KKDITKVVDS
+520 KKDITKIVDS
-530 FIKKYE
+530 FIKKYG
-536 IEESMVEAIYE
+536 IEESMAEAIYE
-547 NIKSTTPPEEN
+547 NIKNTSPLKEDEE
-558 EEDEKY
+558 EEKY
-564 FKEYEEEFQNKKN
+564 FKEYEEEFQIKKN
-577 NIIND
+577 NMINN
-582 DEEEKDSSIDN
+582 DEEEDDSSTDN
-593 INEGR
+593 IIEGR
-598 PKTSTMTKQN
+598 PRTLTITKQN

-621 QKKTP
+621 AKKTP
-626 YKNINKDNEDDNNI
+626 YKNINKDNDNSI
-640 GKDKK
+640 EKEKE
-645 KDNENKINKK
+645 KDNENKINKN
-655 VEEVNVKGEN
+655 VEEVNVKGDN

-673 EEIKNNEKEENKNIE
+673 EDIKNNEKEENKNINN
-688 DIKTEDEK
+688 IKTEDEK
-696 KKIIDNKEK
+696 NKIIDKEEK
-705 NPDNKDDDEK
+705 NSDSKGDEK

>member
-1 MAEQYEQKLWGKID
+1 MAEQYVEKLWGKID

-34 ITKYRQA
+34 ITKYQQA
-41 LNDFSKSIDNIKHK
+41 LTDFSKSIDNIKRK
-55 NADIVDQNDKDNTID
+55 NSDIVDEKEKDNTID
-70 LTLTNLKQALKSHV
+70 LAITNFKQALKSHV

-109 YTEEKELYSQYNKSK
+109 YTEEKELYYQYNKSK

-130 KNNLEKVRKEFE
+130 KINLEKARKEFE

-156 QSKYQTLNSEED
+156 QSKYQALNSEED
-168 EAKYEERMKLSITS
+168 LVKYEERMKLSITS

-195 DTNKARENEINKQRE
+195 DTNKAREIEINKQKE

-220 NFYLKLNCIISYFI
+220 DFYLKLNCIISYFI

-269 RNKTDLK
+269 KNKTDFK
-276 GDDPIP
+276 RDDPIP
-282 FIPYNPEADLTK
+282 FIPYTPEADLTK

-306 LDINYQVISTLH
+306 LDINYQVISTMH

-324 RKDLNMEEEEKK
+324 RKDLNMIEEEKK
-336 FRLRFLC
+336 YRLRFLC

-348 IGPGISFSP
+348 IGPGISFNP

-363 IILLKEPF
+363 INLLKEPF

-412 TKDFESAKNCII
+412 NKDYESAKNCII
-424 LSQTFYHEKKNT
+424 LSQTFFHEKKNQ
-436 KNKNE
+436 ND

-515 EFKID
+515 EFKIE
-520 KKDITKVVDS
+520 KKDITKIVDS
-530 FIKKYE
+530 FIKKYG
-536 IEESMVEAIYE
+536 IEESMAEAIYE
-547 NIKSTTPPEEN
+547 NIKNTSPLEED

-564 FKEYEEEFQNKKN
+564 FKEYEEEFQIKKN
-577 NIIND
+577 NMINN
-582 DEEEKDSSIDN
+582 DEEEDDSSTDN
-593 INEGR
+593 IIEGR
-598 PKTSTMTKQN
+598 PRTSTITKQN

-621 QKKTP
+621 AKKTP
-626 YKNINKDNEDDNNI
+626 YKNINKDNDNSI
-640 GKDKK
+640 EKEKE
-645 KDNENKINKK
+645 KDNENKINKN
-655 VEEVNVKGEN
+655 VEEVNVKGDN

-673 EEIKNNEKEENKNIE
+673 EDIKNNEKEENKNINN
-688 DIKTEDEK
+688 IKTEDEK
-696 KKIIDNKEK
+696 NKIIDNEEK
-705 NPDNKDDDEK
+705 NSDSKGDEK

>member
-1 MAEQYEQKLWGKID
+1 MAEQYVEKLWGKID

-34 ITKYRQA
+34 ITKYQQA
-41 LNDFSKSIDNIKHK
+41 LTDFSKSIDNIKHK
-55 NADIVDQNDKDNTID
+55 NADIVDAKEKNNTID
-70 LTLTNLKQALKSHV
+70 LAITNFKQALKSHV

-109 YTEEKELYSQYNKSK
+109 YTEEKELYYQYNKSK

-130 KNNLEKVRKEFE
+130 KINLEKARKEFE

-156 QSKYQTLNSEED
+156 QSKYQALNSEED
-168 EAKYEERMKLSITS
+168 LVKYEERMKLSITS

-195 DTNKARENEINKQRE
+195 DTNKARENEINKQKE

-220 NFYLKLNCIISYFI
+220 DFYLKLNCIISYFI

-269 RNKTDLK
+269 KNKTDFK
-276 GDDPIP
+276 RDDPIP
-282 FIPYNPEADLTK
+282 FIPYTPEADLTK

-306 LDINYQVISTLH
+306 LDINYQVISTMH

-324 RKDLNMEEEEKK
+324 RKDLNMIEEEKK
-336 FRLRFLC
+336 YRLRFLC

-348 IGPGISFSP
+348 IGPGISFNP

-363 IILLKEPF
+363 INLLKEPF

-412 TKDFESAKNCII
+412 NKDYESAKNCII
-424 LSQTFYHEKKNT
+424 LSQTFFHEKKNQ
-436 KNKNE
+436 KNQND

-515 EFKID
+515 EFKIE
-520 KKDITKVVDS
+520 KKDITKIVDS
-530 FIKKYE
+530 FIKKYG
-536 IEESMVEAIYE
+536 IEESMAEAIYE
-547 NIKSTTPPEEN
+547 NIKNTSPLEED

-564 FKEYEEEFQNKKN
+564 FKEYEEEFQIKKN
-577 NIIND
+577 NMINN
-582 DEEEKDSSIDN
+582 DEEEDDSSTDN
-593 INEGR
+593 IIEGR
-598 PKTSTMTKQN
+598 PRTSTITKQN

-621 QKKTP
+621 AKKTP
-626 YKNINKDNEDDNNI
+626 YKNINKDNDNSI
-640 GKDKK
+640 EKEKEK
-645 KDNENKINKK
+645 EKDNENKINKN
-655 VEEVNVKGEN
+655 VEEVNVKGDN

-673 EEIKNNEKEENKNIE
+673 EDIKNNEKEENKNINN
-688 DIKTEDEK
+688 IKTEDEK
-696 KKIIDNKEK
+696 NKIIDKEEK
-705 NPDNKDDDEK
+705 NSDNKGDEK

>member
-55 NADIVDQNDKDNTID
+55 NAAIVDQNDKDNTID

-130 KNNLEKVRKEFE
+130 KINLEKVRKEFE

-168 EAKYEERMKLSITS
+168 AAKYEERMKLSITS

-220 NFYLKLNCIISYFI
+220 DFYLKLNCIISYFI

-282 FIPYNPEADLTK
+282 FIPYSPEADLTK
-294 NFAGIEKKELET
+294 NFAGIEKKELEA

-348 IGPGISFSP
+348 IGPGISFNP

-363 IILLKEPF
+363 IVLLKEPF

-424 LSQTFYHEKKNT
+424 LSQTFYHEKKNP

-536 IEESMVEAIYE
+536 IEESMAQAIYE

-582 DEEEKDSSIDN
+582 DEEEEDSSIDN

-598 PKTSTMTKQN
+598 PRTLTMTKQN

-626 YKNINKDNEDDNNI
+626 YKNINTDNDDDNNI
-640 GKDKK
+640 EKDKK
-645 KDNENKINKK
+645 KDNDNKINKK

-673 EEIKNNEKEENKNIE
+673 EDIKNNEKEENKNIE

-696 KKIIDNKEK
+696 IKIIDNKAK
-705 NPDNKDDDEK
+705 NSDNKDDDEK

>member
-1 MAEQYEQKLWGKID
+1 MAEQYVEKLWGKID

-34 ITKYRQA
+34 ITKYQQA
-41 LNDFSKSIDNIKHK
+41 LTDFSKSIDNIKHK
-55 NADIVDQNDKDNTID
+55 NADIVDAKEKGNTID
-70 LTLTNLKQALKSHV
+70 LTITNFKQALKSHV

-109 YTEEKELYSQYNKSK
+109 YTEEKELYYQYNKSK

-130 KNNLEKVRKEFE
+130 KINLEKARKEFE

-156 QSKYQTLNSEED
+156 QSKYQALNSEED
-168 EAKYEERMKLSITS
+168 LVKYEERMKLSITS

-195 DTNKARENEINKQRE
+195 DTNKARENEINKQKE

-220 NFYLKLNCIISYFI
+220 DFYLKLNCIISYFI

-269 RNKTDLK
+269 KNKTDFK
-276 GDDPIP
+276 RDDPIP
-282 FIPYNPEADLTK
+282 FIPYTPEADLTK

-306 LDINYQVISTLH
+306 LDINYQVISTMH

-324 RKDLNMEEEEKK
+324 RKDLNMIEEEKK
-336 FRLRFLC
+336 YRLRFLC

-348 IGPGISFSP
+348 IGPGISFNP

-363 IILLKEPF
+363 INLLKEPF

-412 TKDFESAKNCII
+412 NKDYESAKNCII
-424 LSQTFYHEKKNT
+424 LSQTFFHEKKNQ
-436 KNKNE
+436 ND

-515 EFKID
+515 EFKIE
-520 KKDITKVVDS
+520 KKDITKIVDS
-530 FIKKYE
+530 FIKKYG
-536 IEESMVEAIYE
+536 IEESMAEAIYE
-547 NIKSTTPPEEN
+547 NIKNTSPLEED

-564 FKEYEEEFQNKKN
+564 FKEYEEEFQIKKN
-577 NIIND
+577 NMINN
-582 DEEEKDSSIDN
+582 DEEEDDSSTDN
-593 INEGR
+593 IIEGR
-598 PKTSTMTKQN
+598 PRTSTITKQN

-621 QKKTP
+621 AKKTP
-626 YKNINKDNEDDNNI
+626 YKNINKDNDNSI
-640 GKDKK
+640 EKEKE
-645 KDNENKINKK
+645 KDNENKINKN
-655 VEEVNVKGEN
+655 VEEVNVKGDN
-665 EIIEDNKI
+665 EIIEDNTI
-673 EEIKNNEKEENKNIE
+673 EDIKNNEKEENKNI
-688 DIKTEDEK
+688 DNIKTEDEK
-696 KKIIDNKEK
+696 NKIIDNEEK
-705 NPDNKDDDEK
+705 NSDSKGDEK

>member
-1 MAEQYEQKLWGKID
+1 MAEQYVEKLWGKID

-34 ITKYRQA
+34 ITKYQQA
-41 LNDFSKSIDNIKHK
+41 LTDFSKSIDNIKHK
-55 NADIVDQNDKDNTID
+55 NADIVDAKEKGNTID
-70 LTLTNLKQALKSHV
+70 LAITNFKQALKSHV

-109 YTEEKELYSQYNKSK
+109 YTEEKELYYQYNKSK

-130 KNNLEKVRKEFE
+130 KINLEKARKEFE

-156 QSKYQTLNSEED
+156 QSKYQALNSEED
-168 EAKYEERMKLSITS
+168 LVKYEERMKLSITS

-195 DTNKARENEINKQRE
+195 DTNKAREIEINKQKE

-220 NFYLKLNCIISYFI
+220 DFYLKLNCIISYFI

-269 RNKTDLK
+269 KNKTDFK
-276 GDDPIP
+276 RDDPIP
-282 FIPYNPEADLTK
+282 FIPYTPEADLTK

-306 LDINYQVISTLH
+306 LDINYQVISTMH

-324 RKDLNMEEEEKK
+324 RKDLNMIEEEKK
-336 FRLRFLC
+336 YRLRFLC

-348 IGPGISFSP
+348 IGPGISFNP

-363 IILLKEPF
+363 INLLKEPF

-412 TKDFESAKNCII
+412 NKDYESAKNCII
-424 LSQTFYHEKKNT
+424 LSQTFFHEKKNQ
-436 KNKNE
+436 KNQND

-515 EFKID
+515 EFKIE
-520 KKDITKVVDS
+520 KKDITKIVDS
-530 FIKKYE
+530 FIKKYG
-536 IEESMVEAIYE
+536 IEESMAEAIYE
-547 NIKSTTPPEEN
+547 NIKNTSPLKEDEE
-558 EEDEKY
+558 EEKY
-564 FKEYEEEFQNKKN
+564 FKEYEEEFQIKKN
-577 NIIND
+577 NMINN
-582 DEEEKDSSIDN
+582 DEEEDDSSTDN
-593 INEGR
+593 IIEGR
-598 PKTSTMTKQN
+598 PRTLTITKQN

-621 QKKTP
+621 AKKTP
-626 YKNINKDNEDDNNI
+626 YKNINKDNDNSI
-640 GKDKK
+640 EKEKE
-645 KDNENKINKK
+645 KDNENKINKN
-655 VEEVNVKGEN
+655 VEEVNVKGDN

-673 EEIKNNEKEENKNIE
+673 EDIKNNEKEENKNINN
-688 DIKTEDEK
+688 IKTEDEK
-696 KKIIDNKEK
+696 NKIIDKEEK
-705 NPDNKDDDEK
+705 NSDSKGDEK

>member
-1 MAEQYEQKLWGKID
+1 MAEQYVEKLWGKID

-34 ITKYRQA
+34 ITKYQQA
-41 LNDFSKSIDNIKHK
+41 LTDFSKSIDNIKHK
-55 NADIVDQNDKDNTID
+55 NADIVDAKEKNNTID
-70 LTLTNLKQALKSHV
+70 LAITNFKQALKSHV

-109 YTEEKELYSQYNKSK
+109 YTEEKELYYQYNKSK

-130 KNNLEKVRKEFE
+130 KINLEKARKEFE

-156 QSKYQTLNSEED
+156 QSKYQALNSEED
-168 EAKYEERMKLSITS
+168 LVKYEERMKLSITS

-195 DTNKARENEINKQRE
+195 DTNKARENEINEQKE

-220 NFYLKLNCIISYFI
+220 DFYLKLNCVISYFI

-269 RNKTDLK
+269 KNKTDFK
-276 GDDPIP
+276 RDDPIP
-282 FIPYNPEADLTK
+282 FIPYTPEADLTK

-306 LDINYQVISTLH
+306 LDINYQVISTMH

-324 RKDLNMEEEEKK
+324 RKDLNMIEEEKK
-336 FRLRFLC
+336 YRLRFLC

-348 IGPGISFSP
+348 IGPGISFNP
-357 KEKKEL
+357 KKEL
-363 IILLKEPF
+363 INLLKEPF

-412 TKDFESAKNCII
+412 NKDYESAKNCII
-424 LSQTFYHEKKNT
+424 LSQTFFHEKKNQ
-436 KNKNE
+436 KNQND

-515 EFKID
+515 EFKIE
-520 KKDITKVVDS
+520 KKDITKIVDS
-530 FIKKYE
+530 FIKKYG
-536 IEESMVEAIYE
+536 IEESMAEAIYE
-547 NIKSTTPPEEN
+547 NIKNTSPLEED

-564 FKEYEEEFQNKKN
+564 FKEYEEEFQIKKN
-577 NIIND
+577 NMINN
-582 DEEEKDSSIDN
+582 DEEEDDSSTDN
-593 INEGR
+593 IIEGR
-598 PKTSTMTKQN
+598 PRTSTITKQN

-621 QKKTP
+621 AKKTP
-626 YKNINKDNEDDNNI
+626 YKNINKDNDNSI
-640 GKDKK
+640 EKEKE
-645 KDNENKINKK
+645 KDNENKINKN
-655 VEEVNVKGEN
+655 VEEVNVKGDN

-673 EEIKNNEKEENKNIE
+673 EDIKNNEKEENKNINN
-688 DIKTEDEK
+688 IKTEDEK
-696 KKIIDNKEK
+696 NKIIDKEEK
-705 NPDNKDDDEK
+705 NSDSKGDEK

>member
-1 MAEQYEQKLWGKID
+1 MAEQYVEKLWGKID

-34 ITKYRQA
+34 ITKYQQA
-41 LNDFSKSIDNIKHK
+41 LTDFSKSIDNIKHK
-55 NADIVDQNDKDNTID
+55 NADIVDAKEKNNTID
-70 LTLTNLKQALKSHV
+70 LAITNFKQALKSHV

-109 YTEEKELYSQYNKSK
+109 YTEEKELYYQYNKSK

-130 KNNLEKVRKEFE
+130 KINLEKARKEFE

-156 QSKYQTLNSEED
+156 QSKYQALNSEED
-168 EAKYEERMKLSITS
+168 LVKYEERMKLSITS

-195 DTNKARENEINKQRE
+195 DTNKARENEINEQKE

-220 NFYLKLNCIISYFI
+220 DFYLKLNCIISYFI

-269 RNKTDLK
+269 KNKTDFK
-276 GDDPIP
+276 RDDPIP
-282 FIPYNPEADLTK
+282 FIPYTPEADLTK

-306 LDINYQVISTLH
+306 LDINYQVISTMH

-324 RKDLNMEEEEKK
+324 RKDLNMIEEEKK
-336 FRLRFLC
+336 YRLRFLC

-348 IGPGISFSP
+348 IGPGISFNP

-363 IILLKEPF
+363 INLLKEPF

-412 TKDFESAKNCII
+412 NKDYESAKNCII
-424 LSQTFYHEKKNT
+424 LSQTFFHEKKNQ
-436 KNKNE
+436 KNQND

-515 EFKID
+515 EFKIE
-520 KKDITKVVDS
+520 KKDITKIVDS
-530 FIKKYE
+530 FIKKYG
-536 IEESMVEAIYE
+536 IEESMAEAIYE
-547 NIKSTTPPEEN
+547 NIKNTSPLEED

-564 FKEYEEEFQNKKN
+564 FKEYEEEFQIKKN
-577 NIIND
+577 NMINN
-582 DEEEKDSSIDN
+582 DEEEDDSSTDN
-593 INEGR
+593 IIEGR
-598 PKTSTMTKQN
+598 PRTSTITKQN

-621 QKKTP
+621 AKKTP
-626 YKNINKDNEDDNNI
+626 YKNINKDNDNSI
-640 GKDKK
+640 EKEKE
-645 KDNENKINKK
+645 KDNENKINKN
-655 VEEVNVKGEN
+655 VEEVNVKGDN

-673 EEIKNNEKEENKNIE
+673 EDIKNNEKEENKNINN
-688 DIKTEDEK
+688 IKTEDEK
-696 KKIIDNKEK
+696 NKIIDKEEK
-705 NPDNKDDDEK
+705 NSDSKGDEK

>member
-1 MAEQYEQKLWGKID
+1 MAEQYVEKLWGKID

-34 ITKYRQA
+34 ITKYQQA
-41 LNDFSKSIDNIKHK
+41 LTDFSKSIDNIKHK
-55 NADIVDQNDKDNTID
+55 NADIVDAKEKNNTID
-70 LTLTNLKQALKSHV
+70 LAITNFKQALKSHV

-109 YTEEKELYSQYNKSK
+109 YTEEKELYYQYNKSK

-130 KNNLEKVRKEFE
+130 KINLEKARKEFE

-156 QSKYQTLNSEED
+156 QSKYQALNSEED
-168 EAKYEERMKLSITS
+168 LVKYEERMKLSITS

-195 DTNKARENEINKQRE
+195 DTNKARENEINKQKE

-220 NFYLKLNCIISYFI
+220 DFYLKLNCIISYFI

-269 RNKTDLK
+269 KNKTDFK
-276 GDDPIP
+276 RDDPIP
-282 FIPYNPEADLTK
+282 FIPYTPEADLTK

-306 LDINYQVISTLH
+306 LDINYQVISTMH

-324 RKDLNMEEEEKK
+324 RKDLNMIEEEKK
-336 FRLRFLC
+336 YRLRFLC

-348 IGPGISFSP
+348 IGPGISFNP

-363 IILLKEPF
+363 INLLKEPF

-412 TKDFESAKNCII
+412 NKDYESAKNCII
-424 LSQTFYHEKKNT
+424 LSQTFFHEKKNQ
-436 KNKNE
+436 KNQND

-515 EFKID
+515 EFKIE
-520 KKDITKVVDS
+520 KKDITKIVDS
-530 FIKKYE
+530 FIKKYG
-536 IEESMVEAIYE
+536 IEESMAEAIYE
-547 NIKSTTPPEEN
+547 NIKNTSPLKEDEE
-558 EEDEKY
+558 EEKY
-564 FKEYEEEFQNKKN
+564 FKEYEEEFQIKKN
-577 NIIND
+577 NMINN
-582 DEEEKDSSIDN
+582 DEEEDDSSTDN
-593 INEGR
+593 IIEGR
-598 PKTSTMTKQN
+598 PRTLTITKQN

-621 QKKTP
+621 AKKTP
-626 YKNINKDNEDDNNI
+626 YKNINKDNDNSI
-640 GKDKK
+640 EKEKE
-645 KDNENKINKK
+645 KDNENKINKN
-655 VEEVNVKGEN
+655 VEEVNVKGDN

-673 EEIKNNEKEENKNIE
+673 EDIKNNEKEENKNINN
-688 DIKTEDEK
+688 IKTEDEK
-696 KKIIDNKEK
+696 NKIIDKEEK
-705 NPDNKDDDEK
+705 NSDSKGDEK

>member
-1 MAEQYEQKLWGKID
+1 MAEQYVEKLWGKID

-34 ITKYRQA
+34 ITKYQQA
-41 LNDFSKSIDNIKHK
+41 LTDFSKSIDNIKHK
-55 NADIVDQNDKDNTID
+55 NADIVDAKEKGNTID
-70 LTLTNLKQALKSHV
+70 LAITNFKQALKSHV

-109 YTEEKELYSQYNKSK
+109 YTEEKELYYQYNKSK

-130 KNNLEKVRKEFE
+130 KINLEKARKEFE

-156 QSKYQTLNSEED
+156 QSKYQALNSEED
-168 EAKYEERMKLSITS
+168 LVKYEERMKLSITS

-195 DTNKARENEINKQRE
+195 DTNKAREIEINKQKE

-220 NFYLKLNCIISYFI
+220 DFYLKLNCIISYFI

-269 RNKTDLK
+269 KNKTDFK
-276 GDDPIP
+276 RDDPIP
-282 FIPYNPEADLTK
+282 FIPYTPEADLTK

-306 LDINYQVISTLH
+306 LDINYQVISTMH

-324 RKDLNMEEEEKK
+324 RKDLNMIEEEKK
-336 FRLRFLC
+336 YRLRFLC

-348 IGPGISFSP
+348 IGPGISFNP

-363 IILLKEPF
+363 INLLKEPF

-412 TKDFESAKNCII
+412 NKDYESAKNCII
-424 LSQTFYHEKKNT
+424 LSQTFFHEKKNQ
-436 KNKNE
+436 ND

-515 EFKID
+515 EFKIE
-520 KKDITKVVDS
+520 KKDITKIVDS
-530 FIKKYE
+530 FIKKYG
-536 IEESMVEAIYE
+536 IEESMAEAIYE
-547 NIKSTTPPEEN
+547 NIKNTSPLEED

-564 FKEYEEEFQNKKN
+564 FKEYEEEFQIKKN
-577 NIIND
+577 NMINN
-582 DEEEKDSSIDN
+582 DEEEDDSSTDN
-593 INEGR
+593 IIEGR
-598 PKTSTMTKQN
+598 PRTSTITKQN

-621 QKKTP
+621 AKKTP
-626 YKNINKDNEDDNNI
+626 YKNINKDNDNSI
-640 GKDKK
+640 EKEKE
-645 KDNENKINKK
+645 KDNENKINKN
-655 VEEVNVKGEN
+655 VEEVNVKGDN
-665 EIIEDNKI
+665 EIIEDNTI
-673 EEIKNNEKEENKNIE
+673 EDIKNNEKEENKNINN
-688 DIKTEDEK
+688 IKTEDEK
-696 KKIIDNKEK
+696 NKIIDKEEK
-705 NPDNKDDDEK
+705 NSDSKGDEK

>member
-1 MAEQYEQKLWGKID
+1 MAEQYVEKLWGKID

-34 ITKYRQA
+34 ITKYQQA
-41 LNDFSKSIDNIKHK
+41 LTDFSKSIDNIKHK
-55 NADIVDQNDKDNTID
+55 NADIVDAKEKGNTID
-70 LTLTNLKQALKSHV
+70 LAITNFKQALKSHV

-109 YTEEKELYSQYNKSK
+109 YTEEKELYYQYNKSK

-130 KNNLEKVRKEFE
+130 KINLEKARKEFE

-156 QSKYQTLNSEED
+156 QSKYQALNSEED
-168 EAKYEERMKLSITS
+168 LVKYEERMKLSITS

-195 DTNKARENEINKQRE
+195 DTNKARENEINKQKE

-220 NFYLKLNCIISYFI
+220 DFYLKLNCIISYFI

-269 RNKTDLK
+269 KNKTDFK
-276 GDDPIP
+276 RDDPIP
-282 FIPYNPEADLTK
+282 FIPYTPEADLTK

-306 LDINYQVISTLH
+306 LDINYQVISTMH

-324 RKDLNMEEEEKK
+324 RKDLNMIEEEKK
-336 FRLRFLC
+336 YRLRFLC

-348 IGPGISFSP
+348 IGPGISFNP

-363 IILLKEPF
+363 INLLKEPF

-412 TKDFESAKNCII
+412 NKDYESAKNCII
-424 LSQTFYHEKKNT
+424 LSQTFFHEKKNQ
-436 KNKNE
+436 ND

-515 EFKID
+515 EFKIE
-520 KKDITKVVDS
+520 KKDITKIVDS
-530 FIKKYE
+530 FIKKYG
-536 IEESMVEAIYE
+536 IEESMAEAIYE
-547 NIKSTTPPEEN
+547 NIKNTSPLEED

-564 FKEYEEEFQNKKN
+564 FKEYEEEFQIKKN
-577 NIIND
+577 NMINN
-582 DEEEKDSSIDN
+582 DEEEDDSSTDN
-593 INEGR
+593 IIEGR
-598 PKTSTMTKQN
+598 PRTLTITKQN

-621 QKKTP
+621 AKKTP
-626 YKNINKDNEDDNNI
+626 YKNINKDNDNSI
-640 GKDKK
+640 EKEKEK
-645 KDNENKINKK
+645 EKDNENKINKN
-655 VEEVNVKGEN
+655 VEEVNVKGDN

-673 EEIKNNEKEENKNIE
+673 EDIKNNEKEENKNINN
-688 DIKTEDEK
+688 IKTEDEK
-696 KKIIDNKEK
+696 NKIIDKEEK
-705 NPDNKDDDEK
+705 NSDSKGDEK

>member
-20 TLKEHSNLNIFSEI
+20 TLKDHSNLNIFSEI

-130 KNNLEKVRKEFE
+130 KINLEKVRKEFE

-168 EAKYEERMKLSITS
+168 AAKYEERMKLSITS

-220 NFYLKLNCIISYFI
+220 DFYLKLNCIISYFI

-276 GDDPIP
+276 GDGPIP
-282 FIPYNPEADLTK
+282 FIPYSPEADLTK
-294 NFAGIEKKELET
+294 NFAGIEKKELEA

-348 IGPGISFSP
+348 IGPGISFNP

-363 IILLKEPF
+363 IVLLKEPF

-424 LSQTFYHEKKNT
+424 LSQTFYHEKKNP

-536 IEESMVEAIYE
+536 IEESMAQAIYE

-582 DEEEKDSSIDN
+582 DEEEEDSSIDN

-598 PKTSTMTKQN
+598 PRTLTMTKQN

-626 YKNINKDNEDDNNI
+626 YKNIKTDNDDDNNI
-640 GKDKK
+640 EKDKK
-645 KDNENKINKK
+645 KDNDNKINKK

-696 KKIIDNKEK
+696 IKIIDNKAK
-705 NPDNKDDDEK
+705 NSDNKDDDEK

>member
-1 MAEQYEQKLWGKID
+1 MTEQYVEKLWGKID

-34 ITKYRQA
+34 ITKYQQA
-41 LNDFSKSIDNIKHK
+41 LTDFSKSIDNIKRK
-55 NADIVDQNDKDNTID
+55 NSDIVDEKEKDNTID
-70 LTLTNLKQALKSHV
+70 LAITNFKQALKSHV

-109 YTEEKELYSQYNKSK
+109 YTEEKELYYQYNKSK
-124 NLYNNS
+124 NLYNNY
-130 KNNLEKVRKEFE
+130 KINLEKARKEFE

-156 QSKYQTLNSEED
+156 QSKYQALNSEED
-168 EAKYEERMKLSITS
+168 LVKYEERMKLSITS

-195 DTNKARENEINKQRE
+195 DTNKARENEINKQKE

-220 NFYLKLNCIISYFI
+220 DFYLKLNCIISYFI

-269 RNKTDLK
+269 KNKTDFK
-276 GDDPIP
+276 RDDPIP
-282 FIPYNPEADLTK
+282 FIPYTPEADLTK

-306 LDINYQVISTLH
+306 LDINYQVISTMH

-324 RKDLNMEEEEKK
+324 RKDLNMIEEEKK
-336 FRLRFLC
+336 YRLRFLC

-348 IGPGISFSP
+348 IGPGISFNP

-363 IILLKEPF
+363 INLLKEPF

-412 TKDFESAKNCII
+412 NKDYESAKNCII
-424 LSQTFYHEKKNT
+424 LSQTFFHEKKNQ
-436 KNKNE
+436 KNQND

-515 EFKID
+515 EFKIE
-520 KKDITKVVDS
+520 KKDITKIVDS
-530 FIKKYE
+530 FIKKYG
-536 IEESMVEAIYE
+536 IEESMAEAIYE
-547 NIKSTTPPEEN
+547 NIKNTSPLEED

-564 FKEYEEEFQNKKN
+564 FKEYEEEFQIKKN
-577 NIIND
+577 NMINN
-582 DEEEKDSSIDN
+582 DEEEDDSSTDN
-593 INEGR
+593 IIEGR
-598 PKTSTMTKQN
+598 PRTLTITKQN

-621 QKKTP
+621 AKKTP
-626 YKNINKDNEDDNNI
+626 YKNINKDNDNSI
-640 GKDKK
+640 EKEKE
-645 KDNENKINKK
+645 KDNENKINKN
-655 VEEVNVKGEN
+655 VEEVNVKGDN

-673 EEIKNNEKEENKNIE
+673 EDIKNNEKEENKNINN
-688 DIKTEDEK
+688 IKTEDEK
-696 KKIIDNKEK
+696 NKIIDKEEK
-705 NPDNKDDDEK
+705 NSDSKGDEK

>member
-1 MAEQYEQKLWGKID
+1 MAEQYVEKLWGKID

-34 ITKYRQA
+34 ITKYQQA
-41 LNDFSKSIDNIKHK
+41 LTDFSKSIDNIKHK
-55 NADIVDQNDKDNTID
+55 NADIVDKNEKDNTID
-70 LTLTNLKQALKSHV
+70 LTITNFKQALKSHV

-109 YTEEKELYSQYNKSK
+109 YTEEKELYYQYNKSK

-130 KNNLEKVRKEFE
+130 KINLEKARKEFE

-156 QSKYQTLNSEED
+156 QSKYQALNSEED
-168 EAKYEERMKLSITS
+168 LVKYEERMKLSITS

-195 DTNKARENEINKQRE
+195 DTNKARENEINKQKE

-220 NFYLKLNCIISYFI
+220 DFYLKLNCIISYFI

-269 RNKTDLK
+269 KNKTDFK
-276 GDDPIP
+276 RDDPIP
-282 FIPYNPEADLTK
+282 FIPYTPEADLTK

-306 LDINYQVISTLH
+306 LDINYQVISTMH

-324 RKDLNMEEEEKK
+324 RKDLNMIEEEKK
-336 FRLRFLC
+336 YRLRFLC

-348 IGPGISFSP
+348 IGPGISFNP

-363 IILLKEPF
+363 INLLKEPF

-412 TKDFESAKNCII
+412 NKDYESAKNCII
-424 LSQTFYHEKKNT
+424 LSQTFFHEKKNQ
-436 KNKNE
+436 ND

-515 EFKID
+515 EFKIE
-520 KKDITKVVDS
+520 KKDITKIVDS
-530 FIKKYE
+530 FIKKYG
-536 IEESMVEAIYE
+536 IEESMAEAIYE
-547 NIKSTTPPEEN
+547 NIKNTSPLEED

-564 FKEYEEEFQNKKN
+564 FKEYEEEFQIKKN
-577 NIIND
+577 NMINN
-582 DEEEKDSSIDN
+582 DEEEDDSSTDN
-593 INEGR
+593 IIESR
-598 PKTSTMTKQN
+598 PRTSTITKQN

-621 QKKTP
+621 AKKTP
-626 YKNINKDNEDDNNI
+626 YKNINKDNDNSI
-640 GKDKK
+640 
-645 KDNENKINKK
+645 
-655 VEEVNVKGEN
+655 
-665 EIIEDNKI
+665 
-673 EEIKNNEKEENKNIE
+673 EKE
-688 DIKTEDEK
+688 
-696 KKIIDNKEK
+696 KEK
-705 NPDNKDDDEK
+705 

>member
-1 MAEQYEQKLWGKID
+1 M
-15 FLHEK
+15 HEK

-34 ITKYRQA
+34 ITKYQQA
-41 LNDFSKSIDNIKHK
+41 LTDFSKSIDNIKRK
-55 NADIVDQNDKDNTID
+55 NSDIVDEKEKDNTID
-70 LTLTNLKQALKSHV
+70 LAITNFKQALKSHV

-109 YTEEKELYSQYNKSK
+109 YTEEKELYYQYNKSK

-130 KNNLEKVRKEFE
+130 KINLEKARKEFE

-156 QSKYQTLNSEED
+156 QSKYQALNSEED
-168 EAKYEERMKLSITS
+168 LVKYEERMKLSITS

-195 DTNKARENEINKQRE
+195 DTNKAREIEINKQKE

-220 NFYLKLNCIISYFI
+220 DFYLKLNCIISYFI
-234 PMVKKMFTSILLS
+234 PMVKKMHTSILLS

-269 RNKTDLK
+269 KNKTDLK

-282 FIPYNPEADLTK
+282 FIPYNPEADLTQ

-306 LDINYQVISTLH
+306 LDINYQVISIMQ

-336 FRLRFLC
+336 YRLRFLC

-357 KEKKEL
+357 EEKKEL

-406 LDESQK
+406 LDESHK
-412 TKDFESAKNCII
+412 TKDYESAKNCII
-424 LSQTFYHEKKNT
+424 LSQTFFHEKKNQ
-436 KNKNE
+436 KNKND

-458 SLDFWEGIIE
+458 SLDFWEGIID

-520 KKDITKVVDS
+520 KKDITKLVDS
-530 FIKKYE
+530 FIKKYG
-536 IEESMVEAIYE
+536 IEETMAVAIYE
-547 NIKSTTPPEEN
+547 NIKNTSPLEED

-564 FKEYEEEFQNKKN
+564 FKEYEEEFQIKKN
-577 NIIND
+577 NMINN
-582 DEEEKDSSIDN
+582 DEEEDDSSTDN
-593 INEGR
+593 IIEGR
-598 PKTSTMTKQN
+598 PRTLTITKQN

-621 QKKTP
+621 AKKTP
-626 YKNINKDNEDDNNI
+626 YKNKNKDNDNSI
-640 GKDKK
+640 EKEKEK
-645 KDNENKINKK
+645 EKDNENKINKNVK
-655 VEEVNVKGEN
+655 EVNVKGDN

-673 EEIKNNEKEENKNIE
+673 EDIKNNEKEENKNINN
-688 DIKTEDEK
+688 IKTEDEK
-696 KKIIDNKEK
+696 NKIIDKEEK
-705 NPDNKDDDEK
+705 NSDSKSDEK

>member
-1 MAEQYEQKLWGKID
+1 MAEQYVEKLWGKID

-34 ITKYRQA
+34 ITKYQQA
-41 LNDFSKSIDNIKHK
+41 LTDFSKSIDNIKHK
-55 NADIVDQNDKDNTID
+55 NADIVDAKEKGNTID
-70 LTLTNLKQALKSHV
+70 LAITNFKQALKSHV

-109 YTEEKELYSQYNKSK
+109 YTEEKELYYQYNKSK

-130 KNNLEKVRKEFE
+130 KINLEKARKEFE

-156 QSKYQTLNSEED
+156 QSKYQALNSEED
-168 EAKYEERMKLSITS
+168 LVKYEERMKLSITN
-182 TKNLEDKYYKLLE
+182 TKNLEDKYFKLFE
-195 DTNKARENEINKQRE
+195 DANKARENEINKQKE

-220 NFYLKLNCIISYFI
+220 DFYLKLNCIISYFI

-269 RNKTDLK
+269 KNKTDFK
-276 GDDPIP
+276 RDDPIP
-282 FIPYNPEADLTK
+282 FIPYTPEADLTK

-306 LDINYQVISTLH
+306 LDINYQVISTMH

-324 RKDLNMEEEEKK
+324 RKDLNMIEEEKK
-336 FRLRFLC
+336 YRLRFLC

-348 IGPGISFSP
+348 IGPGISFNP

-363 IILLKEPF
+363 INLLKEPF

-412 TKDFESAKNCII
+412 NKDYESAKNCII
-424 LSQTFYHEKKNT
+424 LSQTFFHEKKNQ
-436 KNKNE
+436 ND

-458 SLDFWEGIIE
+458 SLDLWEGIIE

-515 EFKID
+515 EFKIE
-520 KKDITKVVDS
+520 KKDITKIVDS
-530 FIKKYE
+530 FIKKYG
-536 IEESMVEAIYE
+536 IEESMAEAIYE
-547 NIKSTTPPEEN
+547 NIKNTSPLEED

-564 FKEYEEEFQNKKN
+564 FKEYEEEFQIKKN
-577 NIIND
+577 NMINN
-582 DEEEKDSSIDN
+582 DEEEDDSSTDN
-593 INEGR
+593 IIEGR
-598 PKTSTMTKQN
+598 PRTSTITKQN

-621 QKKTP
+621 AKKTP
-626 YKNINKDNEDDNNI
+626 YKNINKDNDNSI
-640 GKDKK
+640 EKEKE
-645 KDNENKINKK
+645 KDNENKINKN
-655 VEEVNVKGEN
+655 VEEVNVKGDN
-665 EIIEDNKI
+665 EIIEDNTI
-673 EEIKNNEKEENKNIE
+673 EDIKNNEKEENKNINN
-688 DIKTEDEK
+688 IKTEDEK
-696 KKIIDNKEK
+696 NKIIDKEEK
-705 NPDNKDDDEK
+705 NSDSKGDEK

>member
-1 MAEQYEQKLWGKID
+1 MAEQYVEKLWGKID

-34 ITKYRQA
+34 ITKYQQA
-41 LNDFSKSIDNIKHK
+41 LTDFSKSIDNIKHK
-55 NADIVDQNDKDNTID
+55 NADIVDAKEKGNTID
-70 LTLTNLKQALKSHV
+70 LTITNFKQALKSHV

-109 YTEEKELYSQYNKSK
+109 YTEEKELYYQYNKSK

-130 KNNLEKVRKEFE
+130 KINLEKARKEFE

-156 QSKYQTLNSEED
+156 QSKYQALNSEED
-168 EAKYEERMKLSITS
+168 LVKYEERMKLSITS

-195 DTNKARENEINKQRE
+195 DTNKARENEINKQKE

-220 NFYLKLNCIISYFI
+220 DFYLKLNCIISYFI

-269 RNKTDLK
+269 KNKTDFK
-276 GDDPIP
+276 RDDPIP
-282 FIPYNPEADLTK
+282 FIPYTPEADLTK

-306 LDINYQVISTLH
+306 LDINYQVISTMH

-324 RKDLNMEEEEKK
+324 RKDLNMIEEEKK
-336 FRLRFLC
+336 YRLRFLC

-348 IGPGISFSP
+348 IGPGISFNP

-363 IILLKEPF
+363 INLLKEPF

-412 TKDFESAKNCII
+412 NKDYESAKNCII
-424 LSQTFYHEKKNT
+424 LSQTFFHEKKNQ
-436 KNKNE
+436 ND

-515 EFKID
+515 EFKIE
-520 KKDITKVVDS
+520 KKDITKIVDS
-530 FIKKYE
+530 FIKKYG
-536 IEESMVEAIYE
+536 IEESMAEAIYE
-547 NIKSTTPPEEN
+547 NIKNTSPLEED

-564 FKEYEEEFQNKKN
+564 FKEYEEEFQIKKN
-577 NIIND
+577 NMINN
-582 DEEEKDSSIDN
+582 DEEEDDSSTDN
-593 INEGR
+593 IIEGR
-598 PKTSTMTKQN
+598 PRTSTITKQN

-621 QKKTP
+621 AKKTP
-626 YKNINKDNEDDNNI
+626 YKNINKDNGNSIE
-640 GKDKK
+640 KEKE
-645 KDNENKINKK
+645 KDNENKINKN
-655 VEEVNVKGEN
+655 VEEVNVKGDN
-665 EIIEDNKI
+665 EIIEDNTI
-673 EEIKNNEKEENKNIE
+673 EDIKNNEKEENKNINN
-688 DIKTEDEK
+688 IKTEDEK
-696 KKIIDNKEK
+696 NKIIDKEEK
-705 NPDNKDDDEK
+705 NSDSKGDEK

>member
-1 MAEQYEQKLWGKID
+1 MAEQYVEKLWGKID

-34 ITKYRQA
+34 ITKYQQA
-41 LNDFSKSIDNIKHK
+41 LTDFSKSIDNIKRK
-55 NADIVDQNDKDNTID
+55 NSDIVDEKEKDNTID
-70 LTLTNLKQALKSHV
+70 LAITNFKQALKSHV

-109 YTEEKELYSQYNKSK
+109 YTEEKELYYQYNKSK

-130 KNNLEKVRKEFE
+130 KINLEKVRKEFE

-156 QSKYQTLNSEED
+156 QSKYQALNSEED
-168 EAKYEERMKLSITS
+168 AGKYEERMKLSITS

-195 DTNKARENEINKQRE
+195 DTNKARENEINKQKE

-220 NFYLKLNCIISYFI
+220 DFYLKLNCIISYFI

-269 RNKTDLK
+269 KNKTDFK
-276 GDDPIP
+276 RDDPIP
-282 FIPYNPEADLTK
+282 FIPYTPEADLTK

-306 LDINYQVISTLH
+306 LDINYQVISTMH

-324 RKDLNMEEEEKK
+324 RKDLNMIEEEKK
-336 FRLRFLC
+336 YRLRFLC

-348 IGPGISFSP
+348 IGPGISFNP

-363 IILLKEPF
+363 INLLKEPF

-412 TKDFESAKNCII
+412 NKDYESAKNCII
-424 LSQTFYHEKKNT
+424 LSQTFFHEKKNQ
-436 KNKNE
+436 ND

-515 EFKID
+515 EFKIE
-520 KKDITKVVDS
+520 KKDITKIVDS
-530 FIKKYE
+530 FIKKYG
-536 IEESMVEAIYE
+536 IEESMAEAIYE
-547 NIKSTTPPEEN
+547 NIKSTSPL
-558 EEDEKY
+558 EEDEDDEKF
-564 FKEYEEEFQNKKN
+564 FKEYEEEYQIRKN
-577 NIIND
+577 NKINN
-582 DEEEKDSSIDN
+582 DEEEEDNSIDN
-593 INEGR
+593 IIEGR
-598 PKTSTMTKQN
+598 PRTLTITKQN

-621 QKKTP
+621 EKKTP
-626 YKNINKDNEDDNNI
+626 YKNINKDNDNNSSI
-640 GKDKK
+640 EKDKE
-645 KDNENKINKK
+645 KDNKNKINKR
-655 VEEVNVKGEN
+655 VEEVNVKEEN
-665 EIIEDNKI
+665 KIIENNKI
-673 EEIKNNEKEENKNIE
+673 EDIKKNEKEGNTNLD

-696 KKIIDNKEK
+696 NKIIDNDII
-705 NPDNKDDDEK
+705 NSDNKVDEK

>member
-130 KNNLEKVRKEFE
+130 KINLEKVRKEFE

-168 EAKYEERMKLSITS
+168 AAKYEERMKLSITS

-220 NFYLKLNCIISYFI
+220 DFYLKLNCIISYFI

-282 FIPYNPEADLTK
+282 FIPYSPEADLTK
-294 NFAGIEKKELET
+294 NFAGIEKKELEA

-348 IGPGISFSP
+348 IGPGISFNP

-363 IILLKEPF
+363 IVLLKEPF

-424 LSQTFYHEKKNT
+424 LSQTFYHEKKNP

-536 IEESMVEAIYE
+536 IEESMAQAIYE

-582 DEEEKDSSIDN
+582 DEEEEDSSIDN

-598 PKTSTMTKQN
+598 PRTLTMTKQN

-626 YKNINKDNEDDNNI
+626 YKNINTDNDDDNNI
-640 GKDKK
+640 EKDKK
-645 KDNENKINKK
+645 KDNDNKINKK

-673 EEIKNNEKEENKNIE
+673 EDIKNNEKEENKNIE

-696 KKIIDNKEK
+696 IKIIDNKAK
-705 NPDNKDDDEK
+705 NSDNKDDDEK

>member
-1 MAEQYEQKLWGKID
+1 MAEQYVEKLWGKID

-34 ITKYRQA
+34 ITKYQQA
-41 LNDFSKSIDNIKHK
+41 LTDFSKSIDNIKHK
-55 NADIVDQNDKDNTID
+55 NADIVDAKEKGNTID
-70 LTLTNLKQALKSHV
+70 LAITNFKQALKSHV

-109 YTEEKELYSQYNKSK
+109 YTEEKELYYQYNKSK

-130 KNNLEKVRKEFE
+130 KINLEKARKEFE

-156 QSKYQTLNSEED
+156 QSKYQALNSEED
-168 EAKYEERMKLSITS
+168 LVKYEERMKLSITS

-195 DTNKARENEINKQRE
+195 DTNKARENEINKQKE

-220 NFYLKLNCIISYFI
+220 DFYLKLNCIISYFI

-269 RNKTDLK
+269 KNKTDFK
-276 GDDPIP
+276 RDDPIP
-282 FIPYNPEADLTK
+282 FIPYTPEADLTK

-306 LDINYQVISTLH
+306 LDINYQVISTMH

-324 RKDLNMEEEEKK
+324 RKDLNMIEEEKK
-336 FRLRFLC
+336 YRLRFLC

-348 IGPGISFSP
+348 IGPGISFNP

-363 IILLKEPF
+363 INLLKEPF

-412 TKDFESAKNCII
+412 NKDYESAKNCII
-424 LSQTFYHEKKNT
+424 LSQTFFHEKKNQ
-436 KNKNE
+436 KNQND

-515 EFKID
+515 EFKIE
-520 KKDITKVVDS
+520 KKDITKIVDS
-530 FIKKYE
+530 FIKKYG
-536 IEESMVEAIYE
+536 IEESMAEAIYE
-547 NIKSTTPPEEN
+547 NIKNTSPLEED

-564 FKEYEEEFQNKKN
+564 FKEYEEEFQIKKN
-577 NIIND
+577 NMINN
-582 DEEEKDSSIDN
+582 DEEEDDSSTDN
-593 INEGR
+593 IIEGR
-598 PKTSTMTKQN
+598 PRTLTITKQN

-621 QKKTP
+621 AKKTP
-626 YKNINKDNEDDNNI
+626 YKNINKDNDNSI
-640 GKDKK
+640 EKEKE
-645 KDNENKINKK
+645 KDNENKINKN
-655 VEEVNVKGEN
+655 VEEVNVKGDN

-673 EEIKNNEKEENKNIE
+673 EDIKNNEKEENKNINN
-688 DIKTEDEK
+688 IKTEDEK
-696 KKIIDNKEK
+696 NKIIDKEEK
-705 NPDNKDDDEK
+705 NSDSKGDEK